1 MYYVISKVFEIVN
14 TFHRY
19 FLNKSKKNV
28 EIYTSKMD
36 AIKTSTTPIAKKTT
50 YLTISNLIF
59 FLSCS
64 IIDLTKLLPATNT
77 RNIEATYIILWSN
90 IELQMKIMA
99 VLVLCVA

>member
-19 FLNKSKKNV
+19 FLNKSKNNV
-28 EIYTSKMD
+28 EICTSKAD
-36 AIKTSTTPIAKKTT
+36 AIKTRITPKLKKTT

-59 FLSCS
+59 FLSWS
-64 IIDLTKLLPATNT
+64 IIALIKLFPATNT
-77 RNIEATYIILWSN
+77 KNIEAIYIILWNN